1 MKKAWK
7 NVLTTGA
14 IVLGGL
20 TIGIGVFF
28 AITLIQ
34 KPKITD
40 IKNAFTLK
48 RDYKQNNNFNL
59 IEFPYK
65 PNWADEEKFFLGPK
79 GLEKLNKTLNERLP
93 FASEVDQ
100 LKYIAFNNTKSLPG
114 PGQVNGQY
122 NPYTM
127 ELDIDTRYFID
138 NGNYLTDDTTE
149 AQLNDRV
156 EFVFATILHEYG
168 HHLANSYITA
178 VRPNDQRS
186 YNSKNSGKE
195 ILVPSNQ
202 PNMFIYKNISDQ
214 FMNSWQDALNYD
226 KENFS
231 QLEKNQ
237 ANDLSYNKDILYTKY
252 SSKEIFDAANH
263 GLTNEFQRLSTS
275 PEEFQ
280 TLLPST
286 DGKIQSFSPRLA
298 NLVKY
303 SYGVD
308 ELFTRHLVSLNYIQP
323 KQITLNSNWDS
334 YTPDVILRN
343 KMSLDQNKQLKWEDN
358 QRIFAVDNIF
368 GGLLKSSNQQTDTSE
383 TITNNSQKLLT
394 TYRDAMGYGKLIS
407 QIYYNNENNRSGIN
421 ESHISREDFEQIKI
435 GGFIKKDSNI
445 KGLIINYDKDKKI
458 LVEFENIFQGVNL
471 HAKNSPE
478 AKTYTENNNEYYSYI
493 SKPINLTELDLSKI
507 NSITAWEDTNNNQN
521 LDNNESMAITKNQ
534 VVDSRPINTFRE
546 VLKQRVR
553 TYAGVNVALPDQ
565 VFYLN
570 GTLRGASIYELNF
583 SDQDQKLKFTKSIN

>member
-40 IKNAFTLK
+40 TKNAFILK

-59 IEFPYK
+59 IEFPYR
-65 PNWADEEKFFLGPK
+65 PDWANEDKFFLGPK
-79 GLEKLNKTLNERLP
+79 GLEKLNQTLNERLP

-100 LKYIAFNNTKSLPG
+100 LKYIAFNNQKSLPG

-138 NGNYLTDDTTE
+138 NGNFLTDDTTE
-149 AQLNDRV
+149 AQLNERV

-178 VRPNDQRS
+178 VRPNDARS

-214 FMNSWQDALNYD
+214 FMSSWQDALNYD
-226 KENFS
+226 KDQFS

-237 ANDLSYNKDILYTKY
+237 ANDSAKDILYTKY

-263 GLTNEFQRLSTS
+263 GLTNEFQRLSNS

-286 DGKIQSFSPRLA
+286 DGMIQSFSPKLA

-334 YTPDVILRN
+334 YTPDIILRN

-368 GGLLKSSNQQTDTSE
+368 GGLLKSANQQVDNSE
-383 TITNNSQKLLT
+383 TIDNNAQKLLT

-407 QIYYNNENNRSGIN
+407 QIYFNNENNRLGIN
-421 ESHISREDFEQIKI
+421 ESHISRNDFEQIKI
-435 GGFIKKDSNI
+435 GGFVKKDSNI
-445 KGLIINYDKDKKI
+445 KGLIINCSDGNKKLI
-458 LVEFENIFQGVNL
+458 EFENIFQGVNL

-478 AKTYTENNNEYYSYI
+478 AKTYTEDNNEYYSYI
-493 SKPINLTELDLSKI
+493 SKPINLAELDLNKI
-507 NSITAWEDTNNNQN
+507 DSITAWEDNNNNQN
-521 LDNNESMAITKNQ
+521 LDNNESITITKNQ

-565 VFYLN
+565 EFYLN

-583 SDQDQKLKFTKSIN
+583 SDQDQKLKFIKSIN

>member
-40 IKNAFTLK
+40 TKNAFILK

-59 IEFPYK
+59 IEFPYR
-65 PNWADEEKFFLGPK
+65 PDWANEDKFFLGPK
-79 GLEKLNKTLNERLP
+79 GLEKLNQTLNERLP

-100 LKYIAFNNTKSLPG
+100 LKYIAFNNQKSLPG

-138 NGNYLTDDTTE
+138 NGNFLTDDTTE
-149 AQLNDRV
+149 AQLNERV

-178 VRPNDQRS
+178 VRPNDARS

-214 FMNSWQDALNYD
+214 FMSSWQDALNYD
-226 KENFS
+226 KDQFS

-237 ANDLSYNKDILYTKY
+237 ANDSAKDILYTKY

-263 GLTNEFQRLSTS
+263 GLTNEFQRLSNS

-286 DGKIQSFSPRLA
+286 DGMIQSFSPKLA

-334 YTPDVILRN
+334 YTPDIILRN

-368 GGLLKSSNQQTDTSE
+368 GGLLKSANQQVDNSE
-383 TITNNSQKLLT
+383 TIDNNAQKLLT

-407 QIYYNNENNRSGIN
+407 QIYFNNENNRLGIN
-421 ESHISREDFEQIKI
+421 ESHISRNDFEQIKI
-435 GGFIKKDSNI
+435 GGFVKKDSNI
-445 KGLIINYDKDKKI
+445 KGLIINCSDGNKKLI
-458 LVEFENIFQGVNL
+458 EFENIFQGVNL

-478 AKTYTENNNEYYSYI
+478 AKTYTDNNNEYYSYI
-493 SKPINLTELDLSKI
+493 SKPINLAELDLSKI
-507 NSITAWEDTNNNQN
+507 NSITAWEDSNNNQN
-521 LDNNESMAITKNQ
+521 LDDNESITITKNQ

-565 VFYLN
+565 EFYLN

-583 SDQDQKLKFTKSIN
+583 SDQDQKLKFIKSIN

>member
-40 IKNAFTLK
+40 TKNAFILK

-65 PNWADEEKFFLGPK
+65 PNWADEEKFFLGEK
-79 GLEKLNKTLNERLP
+79 GLAKLNQTLNERLP

-100 LKYIAFNNTKSLPG
+100 LKYIAFNNQKSLPG

-138 NGNYLTDDTTE
+138 NGNYLKDDTTE
-149 AQLNDRV
+149 AQLNERV

-178 VRPNDQRS
+178 VKPNDARS

-202 PNMFIYKNISDQ
+202 PNMFIYKNISEQ

-226 KENFS
+226 KDKFS

-237 ANDLSYNKDILYTKY
+237 ANDSAKDILYSKY

-263 GLTNEFQRLSTS
+263 GLTNDFQRLSNS

-286 DGKIQSFSPRLA
+286 DGKIQSFSPKLA

-323 KQITLNSNWDS
+323 QQITLNSNWDS
-334 YTPDVILRN
+334 YTPDIILRN

-368 GGLLKSSNQQTDTSE
+368 GGLLKSSNQQADTSSQ
-383 TITNNSQKLLT
+383 TIANNSEKLLK
-394 TYRDAMGYGKLIS
+394 TYREAMGYGKLIS
-407 QIYYNNENNRSGIN
+407 QIYFNNENNRLGIN
-421 ESHISREDFEQIKI
+421 ESHISRNDFEQIKI
-435 GGFIKKDSNI
+435 GGFVKKDSNI

-493 SKPINLTELDLSKI
+493 SKPINLSKLDLSKI
-507 NSITAWEDTNNNQN
+507 DSITAWQDSNNDQN
-521 LDNNESMAITKNQ
+521 LDDNESILINKGQ

-583 SDQDQKLKFTKSIN
+583 SDQDQKLKFIKSIN